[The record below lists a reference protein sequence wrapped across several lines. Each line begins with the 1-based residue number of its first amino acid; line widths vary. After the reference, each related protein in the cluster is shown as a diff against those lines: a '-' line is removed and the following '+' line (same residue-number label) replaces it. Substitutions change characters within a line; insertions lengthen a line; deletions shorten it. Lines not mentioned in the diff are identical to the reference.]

1 MHAFTHVSHDAGQQS
16 VAGGNGEGDRS
27 TGGGRSSCFLAK
39 QEVQRRE
46 SRRKSGDYEKDKFI

>member
-1 MHAFTHVSHDAGQQS
+1 MTQDNKVLPAATERATE
-16 VAGGNGEGDRS
+16 ALGG
-27 TGGGRSSCFLAK
+27 GGGRSSCFLAK